1 MHQGQAIDE
10 DLFLLVPPLD
20 HRQSSD
26 MHSQVSSELGNNAFS
41 VQGWEHCIDDPQK
54 ERR

>member
-10 DLFLLVPPLD
+10 DLFLLVPSQAEL
-20 HRQSSD
+20 
-26 MHSQVSSELGNNAFS
+26 MHSQVSSELGYNAFS
-41 VQGWEHCIDDPQK
+41 VQGWERCTDDLQK